1 MSVGLGFK
9 KTGVGVIPEDWQVI
23 DMSDLC
29 ALQRGFDIT
38 EATRIDGTVPV
49 YSSSGLSYRHNRAMV
64 APPGVVTGRKG
75 ILGKVFLVNEP
86 FWPHDTTLWVS
97 DFKNNEPAFVALV
110 LEAFHLERLDAA
122 TSVPTLNRNNL
133 AGYRV
138 AIPISKIEQVAIVE
152 ALRDAD
158 GLIESLEQLLAKKR
172 HLKQGAIQELLT
184 GKRRLPGFSGDWN
197 ESRLADNLRS
207 LPDYGINAPGV
218 TDDGTLP
225 AYLRITDIDD
235 QGRLNSEHRVSVR
248 HSLSMNY
255 LLAEGD
261 LVIARTGAS
270 VGRSYLYRRDDGP
283 LVFAG
288 FLIRVTADPKKLWPP
303 FLGAVTQTPRYWN
316 WIRMTSM
323 RSGQPGVNANEL
335 ANLRLWLPPT
345 VKEQVAI
352 AALLSEMDM
361 ELTAVEAELAKVRQT
376 KQGMMQELLSGRI
389 RLA

>member
-1 MSVGLGFK
+1 
-9 KTGVGVIPEDWQVI
+9 
-23 DMSDLC
+23 
-29 ALQRGFDIT
+29 
-38 EATRIDGTVPV
+38 
-49 YSSSGLSYRHNRAMV
+49 
-64 APPGVVTGRKG
+64 
-75 ILGKVFLVNEP
+75 
-86 FWPHDTTLWVS
+86 
-97 DFKNNEPAFVALV
+97 
-110 LEAFHLERLDAA
+110 
-122 TSVPTLNRNNL
+122 
-133 AGYRV
+133 
-138 AIPISKIEQVAIVE
+138 
-152 ALRDAD
+152 
-158 GLIESLEQLLAKKR
+158 
-172 HLKQGAIQELLT
+172 
-184 GKRRLPGFSGDWN
+184 
-197 ESRLADNLRS
+197 
-207 LPDYGINAPGV
+207 
-218 TDDGTLP
+218 
-225 AYLRITDIDD
+225 
-235 QGRLNSEHRVSVR
+235 
-248 HSLSMNY
+248 MNY